1 MPSQVKT
8 RLIDDGD
15 RMVAIRTQDI
25 EAILDHNKRLQNQSQ
40 KFAGH
45 GEGRW
50 HHIATIPNVIIEK
63 WMIEDGVNLLAM
75 RGEEFE
81 KFIEKKLRDPDNAW
95 LRTTRKF

>member
-1 MPSQVKT
+1 MSQVKT
-8 RLIDDGD
+8 QLIDDGD
-15 RMVAIRTQDI
+15 RMVAKRTQDI

-40 KFAGH
+40 KFGGYGDA
-45 GEGRW
+45 RW
-50 HHIATIPNVIIEK
+50 HHVATIPNVIIEK

-75 RGEEFE
+75 RSEEFE